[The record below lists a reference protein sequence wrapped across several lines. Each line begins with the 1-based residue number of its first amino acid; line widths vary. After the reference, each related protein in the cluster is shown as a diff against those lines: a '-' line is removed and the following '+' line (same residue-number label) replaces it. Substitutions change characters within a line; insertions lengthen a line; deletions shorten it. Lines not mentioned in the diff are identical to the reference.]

1 MKIVF
6 LAIKLIFLAIKIVF
20 LAIKLI
26 FLVIKIVFLVMKLI
40 FLARKIACIVLLA
53 ASNCPKAG
61 IVMLLHSFSDRF
73 CLRGKINK
81 SKPSAN
87 CNIAL
92 FFIGIG

>member
-1 MKIVF
+1 MLTDVF
-6 LAIKLIFLAIKIVF
+6 LAIKLIFLA
-20 LAIKLI
+20 
-26 FLVIKIVFLVMKLI
+26 IKIVFLVMKLI